1 MINSM
6 GMAITFLRR
15 RDAEPSLTVE
25 GATVVAP
32 PGPKLCRDKARA
44 LVHKYA
50 AFGTTWAILPIPVA
64 TSAGLTA
71 LETHMIYWIARV
83 YGEELKQGDVLMA
96 AGGLELCSIALKTV
110 AIEGANLVPVVGWG
124 VKAAIAGSAI
134 EAIGQAAIHHF
145 ESKYPA
151 KTV

>member
-1 MINSM
+1 M
-6 GMAITFLRR
+6 
-15 RDAEPSLTVE
+15 
-25 GATVVAP
+25 
-32 PGPKLCRDKARA
+32 
-44 LVHKYA
+44 
-50 AFGTTWAILPIPVA
+50 TWAILPIPVA

-83 YGEELKQGDVLMA
+83 YGEEPNRGDVLMA

-145 ESKYPA
+145 ESKYPG
-151 KTV
+151 KTA

>member
-1 MINSM
+1 
-6 GMAITFLRR
+6 MAIPFLHRR
-15 RDAEPSLTVE
+15 EAETSLTVE
-25 GATVVAP
+25 GAAPVV

-83 YGEELKQGDVLMA
+83 YGETPNGGDVLTA
-96 AGGLELCSIALKTV
+96 AGGLELCSIALKTL

-151 KTV
+151 KVA